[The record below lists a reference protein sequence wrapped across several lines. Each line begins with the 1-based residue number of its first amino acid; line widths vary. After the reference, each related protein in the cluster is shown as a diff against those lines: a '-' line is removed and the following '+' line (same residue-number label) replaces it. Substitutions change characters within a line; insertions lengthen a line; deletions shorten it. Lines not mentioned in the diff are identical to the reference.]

1 MKDNINIAEIFN
13 RNIIIEIRFA
23 PYPKFFDMKGTL
35 ISKLEDKNIFKNT
48 TWRLREDTIQ
58 ISDAN
63 TTEEVQNT
71 IIFSVNKFSI
81 ISSKINSI
89 ESFYNKLV
97 NVYEIFKKE
106 YTNIKILRIGCR
118 IQGVYKTKSTIYSK
132 IFENFKKGFP
142 PGLLFESISP
152 DDLRIVV
159 GYSNGT
165 YQIGPV
171 NKDDIFYLENFQKN
185 SYSNNEIGFGIDT
198 DNYWIN
204 EKKIT
209 EIDIKR
215 VQDVLNASLAIEK
228 TIYERIKEF

>member
-1 MKDNINIAEIFN
+1 MKDNIDIANIFN
-13 RNIIIEIRFA
+13 RNIIIELRFA
-23 PYPKFFDMKGTL
+23 SYPKFFDMKGSL
-35 ISKLEDKNIFKNT
+35 ISKLEEKNIFKDT

-63 TTEEVQNT
+63 NIEEVQNT
-71 IIFSVNKFSI
+71 IIFSVNRFSF

-89 ESFYNKLV
+89 DSFYKKLI
-97 NVYEIFKKE
+97 NVYEIFKNE
-106 YTNIKILRIGCR
+106 YSNVIIKRIGCR
-118 IQGVYKTKSTIYSK
+118 IQGTYKTKTQNYSK
-132 IFENFKKGFP
+132 ILDNFKKGFP
-142 PGLLFESISP
+142 SDLLFESITP
-152 DDLRIVV
+152 NDLRIIV

-171 NKDDIFYLENFQKN
+171 NKDDIFYMENFQRN

-204 EKKIT
+204 EDNIKN
-209 EIDIKR
+209 IDIKKI
-215 VQDVLNASLAIEK
+215 QDVLNASLSIEK